1 VHLSS
6 FTTIDI
12 ILNPPVGS
20 SCHFTWSL
28 LTYCPT
34 LGYNFKSI
42 GVWEGISIWVN
53 RGCTNFVI
61 YFLLTCGLP
70 IWQGSFS
77 YKDMTAC
84 FGNLLALQ
92 RSLMCSNIVSKWQG
106 FINVSKSFSYKDF
119 LIHPSYNKE
128 RKSAIYSPN

>member
-1 VHLSS
+1 VQLSS

-20 SCHFTWSL
+20 SCHFMWSL
-28 LTYCPT
+28 LTYFPT

-42 GVWEGISIWVN
+42 EVWEGISIWVN
-53 RGCTNFVI
+53 KGCTNFVI

-106 FINVSKSFSYKDF
+106 FINVSKSFF
-119 LIHPSYNKE
+119 LQGFP
-128 RKSAIYSPN
+128 YSS